1 MSHPPPPPP
10 GRSGPQGPPLPY
22 GQQPP
27 HSQQPGAW
35 HPQPSIQYGAAA
47 PQPGDSSRDS
57 PGALG
62 LALFLAGFVVVLVPA
77 VIAPIVTQMSLANP
91 GSVSPVAVSG
101 LAAGFRILGLLIGVG
116 GVLTVRS
123 ASWTRRGISA
133 GILAA
138 TMLISLVLGFALG
151 FIVQQLS
158 VQTTVSIAV
167 AVSVVASTALGALVP
182 VGWITAWLVV
192 RKSPAVGWLI
202 ALAVGALVPL
212 VCSALAQLFFAR
224 SGGYVGPAIVVT
236 VVQVLCFVAAIL
248 LAELF
253 IRRAARKRR
262 ELDHLRQ
269 SVR

>member
-1 MSHPPPPPP
+1 MSHPPLPTP
-10 GRSGPQGPPLPY
+10 GRSGPQWPS
-22 GQQPP
+22 P
-27 HSQQPGAW
+27 HPHGQQPGAW
-35 HPQPSIQYGAAA
+35 HPQPGSPYGAAA
-47 PQPGDSSRDS
+47 PPPDGSSRNS
-57 PGALG
+57 PGTLG

-91 GSVSPVAVSG
+91 GSISPVAVSG

-138 TMLISLVLGFALG
+138 TMLLSFVLGFALG

-182 VGWITAWLVV
+182 VGWIAAWLVV
-192 RKSPAVGWLI
+192 RKAPAVGWLI
-202 ALAVGALVPL
+202 ALAVGALAPL
-212 VCSALAQLFFAR
+212 VCSALAQLLVAR
-224 SGGYVGPAIVVT
+224 SGGYLGPAIAVT
-236 VVQVLCFVAAIL
+236 VVQVLCFIGSIL
-248 LAELF
+248 LAELV
-253 IRRAARKRR
+253 IRRTARKRR
-262 ELDHLRQ
+262 ELEQLRQ

>member
-1 MSHPPPPPP
+1 M
-10 GRSGPQGPPLPY
+10 
-22 GQQPP
+22 
-27 HSQQPGAW
+27 
-35 HPQPSIQYGAAA
+35 
-47 PQPGDSSRDS
+47 
-57 PGALG
+57 
-62 LALFLAGFVVVLVPA
+62 
-77 VIAPIVTQMSLANP
+77 
-91 GSVSPVAVSG
+91 
-101 LAAGFRILGLLIGVG
+101 
-116 GVLTVRS
+116 
-123 ASWTRRGISA
+123 
-133 GILAA
+133 
-138 TMLISLVLGFALG
+138 
-151 FIVQQLS
+151 
-158 VQTTVSIAV
+158 QTTVSIAV

-248 LAELF
+248 FAELF
-253 IRRAARKRR
+253 IRWAARKRR